1 MKILS
6 VRLQNLNSL
15 RGEWCIDF
23 RLAPFNQANLFAIVG
38 PTGAGKTTILDAICL
53 ALYHQTPRLK
63 TSPTSNEVMTRHTS
77 ECLAEVEFEVANIGY
92 RAFWSQR
99 RARGKSDGN
108 LQAAKVE
115 LARLDGT
122 ILAEKI
128 NDKQRLIAEITGLDF
143 GRFTKSMLLAQGGF
157 AAFLNAEANERAEL
171 LEELTGTDIYA
182 RISAQVFADCR
193 EKKQQQELL
202 QAKLSAVE
210 LLTPEQQA
218 ELNNQLQHI
227 SADINTQ
234 QTELKQLRQQQ
245 QWRQQV
251 AQAKMALQQAE
262 QEAQQAENN
271 LALQQPQLA
280 KLAAYQPA
288 HKLAPLY
295 QALQQSQ
302 QQVQQQQQS
311 LQRLSKEVTSAK
323 QQQATYLW
331 QGWQKVQQQLEQ
343 AKQQQQQRQQQ
354 QTELNKQLAN
364 WLPALQQQTALEQQL
379 NSQLQQLQQQGSRL
393 QLQADYQQQQAL
405 LQQLQKLQQQLTLQ
419 QKQQQQQQKL
429 KQQLESKDQQ
439 KQPLAKSLM
448 QLRQRY
454 IELTQQVKD
463 KRLLLQ
469 QQQLILQ
476 LSDHRAQLQRDQP
489 CPLCGATEHP
499 AITEYQQLD
508 SSVTQQQLAQ
518 AESEQ
523 AAIQKQGE
531 QTNAKHA
538 ALVAEITQLQ
548 QQSQQLD
555 QDIQQLN
562 DDIQAV
568 KTNLGSTSLAT
579 ASLIAVLAA
588 KSTLELAANN
598 IAEAISEQEQ
608 QQQQCQQQINQL
620 EQLQQQWQD
629 SKAALAS
636 QQQQCTNAQHQLQ
649 LLANQAQQAEQE
661 LARLQPQA
669 ANWQQQWQQL
679 EPAQSGLAQSG
690 SDVAK
695 QVLTESITSIESK
708 LQQAQQH
715 SHVLLGQHQALQQSL
730 SETDAQLQQKQQ
742 QWQTALAQSVFAD
755 EAAFK
760 AALLSDEQVQQ
771 LAQLEKDLNQASI
784 SSQHLLQDRQQQLKQ
799 LQQAN
804 LTELELSVVTTLVQ
818 QAEQKLDALSQ
829 QRGEI
834 SQQLTA
840 EQKRREQQQ
849 QLLADIQAGQQQYEL
864 WQRLNSLI
872 GSADGARY
880 RRFAQSLTLAQLI
893 LLANRQLALLH
904 NRYQLAAHETAELEL
919 VVLDTWQA
927 DSARDTKTLSGGESF
942 LVSLALA
949 LGLSDLVS
957 SNTRIDSLF
966 LDEGFGTLDA
976 DTLDSALNALD
987 NLNASGKMVGII
999 SHVEAL
1005 KQRIPVQIKVEK
1017 QQGLGFS
1024 KITIEH

>member
-23 RLAPFNQANLFAIVG
+23 RQAPFDQANLFAIVG

-53 ALYHQTPRLK
+53 ALYHETPRVR
-63 TSPTSNEVMTRHTS
+63 TSASSNEVMTRQTS
-77 ECLAEVEFEVANIGY
+77 ECLAEVEFEVANVGY

-99 RARGKSDGN
+99 RARSKSDGN

-128 NDKQRLIAEITGLDF
+128 NEKQRLVAEITGLDF
-143 GRFTKSMLLAQGGF
+143 GRFTKSMLLAQGSF

-193 EKKQQQELL
+193 QHKQQQDLL

-210 LLTPEQQA
+210 LLTDEQRA
-218 ELNNQLQHI
+218 ELSAELQQVNTAI
-227 SADINTQ
+227 SHQ
-234 QTELKQLRQQQ
+234 QTQVKQLRQQQ
-245 QWRQQV
+245 QWRQQLQ
-251 AQAKMALQQAE
+251 QAEHALQQAE
-262 QEAQQAENN
+262 QEALQVEQQTQ
-271 LALQQPQLA
+271 LQQPQLA
-280 KLAAYQPA
+280 KLQAYQPA
-288 HKLAPLY
+288 QKLAPLY
-295 QALQQSQ
+295 QGW
-302 QQVQQQQQS
+302 QQQQQQYQLQQHS
-311 LQRLSKEVTSAK
+311 LEQLNSHLVTAQ

-331 QGWQKVQQQLEQ
+331 QGWQSLLQQETYL
-343 AKQQQQQRQQQ
+343 QQQQQQWQQQ
-354 QTELNKQLAN
+354 QVELELKLTRWQQEQ
-364 WLPALQQQTALEQQL
+364 QQQTALEQQL
-379 NSQLQQLQQQGSRL
+379 TSQLQQLQQQGTSE
-393 QLQADYQQQQAL
+393 QLQATYQQQQAR
-405 LQQLQKLQQQLTLQ
+405 LQQLQKLQQHWALQ
-419 QKQQQQQQKL
+419 HKYQQQQQQIQQQRQSKD
-429 KQQLESKDQQ
+429 KQQQQ
-439 KQPLAKSLM
+439 LATKLL

-454 IELTQQVKD
+454 TELSQQVKD

-476 LSDHRAQLQRDQP
+476 LSDHRALLQPGEQ

-508 SSVTQQQLAQ
+508 SSETKQQLAQ

-523 AAIQKQGE
+523 ASIQKQGE
-531 QTNAKHA
+531 HANAEHA
-538 ALVAEITQLQ
+538 ALVAAIEQLQ
-548 QQSQQLD
+548 QQDQQCG
-555 QDIQQLN
+555 QEIQQL
-562 DDIQAV
+562 
-568 KTNLGSTSLAT
+568 
-579 ASLIAVLAA
+579 ASLIQRA
-588 KSTLELAANN
+588 KVDLGLTQLTADTLPNTLSEL
-598 IAEAISEQEQ
+598 EQ
-608 QQQQCQQQINQL
+608 QQQQCQQQL
-620 EQLQQQWQD
+620 SHLAQLQQQWQQARD
-629 SKAALAS
+629 QLST
-636 QQQQCTNAQHQLQ
+636 QQQQWRDGLHQQQ
-649 LLANQAQQAEQE
+649 LLTAQAEQTQQE
-661 LARLQPQA
+661 LARVQQQA
-669 ANWQQQWQQL
+669 KKWQQQWQQL
-679 EPAQSGLAQSG
+679 GETEPTEQTSNEGMASLETKLHQAEQQVQLLLGQRQAQQQALMA
-690 SDVAK
+690 
-695 QVLTESITSIESK
+695 IEHQ
-708 LQQAQQH
+708 LQQAQQ
-715 SHVLLGQHQALQQSL
+715 
-730 SETDAQLQQKQQ
+730 
-742 QWQTALAQSVFAD
+742 QWQSELAQSVFAD
-755 EAAFK
+755 EAAFT
-760 AALLSDEQVQQ
+760 AALLTDMQVQQ
-771 LAQLEKDLNQASI
+771 LEQLQQDLAQAKI
-784 SSQHLLQDRQQQLKQ
+784 SSQRLLQDRQQQLQ
-799 LQQAN
+799 RLQQEK
-804 LTELELSVVTTLVQ
+804 LTEYDLISLNNLVQ
-818 QAEQKLDALSQ
+818 QAEQTINDLSQ

-840 EQKRREQQQ
+840 EHKRQQQQQ
-849 QLLADIQAGQQQYEL
+849 QLLADLAAGQQQYEL

-893 LLANRQLALLH
+893 DLANRQLALLH
-904 NRYQLAAHETAELEL
+904 NRYQLAAHESAELEL
-919 VVLDTWQA
+919 VVVDTWQA

-976 DTLDSALNALD
+976 DTLDSALSALD
-987 NLNASGKMVGII
+987 NLNATGKMVGII

-1024 KITIEH
+1024 KITIAQE